1 MPKGK
6 NPFAKM
12 MEKSKAPL
20 DYAKGKVPKAMD
32 RPADKKMGK
41 KKARGK

>member
-1 MPKGK
+1 MKKK

-12 MEKSKAPL
+12 RENSKAPL
-20 DYAKGKVPKAMD
+20 DYAKGKVPDRGMD
-32 RPADKKMGK
+32 KKKMGK

>member
-1 MPKGK
+1 MTMAGK

-12 MEKSKAPL
+12 MSKAKAPL
-20 DYAKGKVPKAMD
+20 DYAKGKVPVAAG
-32 RPADKKMGK
+32 RKKLGL